1 MKLRSKLLAC
11 LSLTAA
17 PLLLAHQ
24 GQLSAAEASHI
35 FATDTLPTVKIG
47 YSSSTQST
55 LTGAVD
61 KVTQER
67 MNKGFVTSSLD
78 ALSGQAAGVQ
88 VTSGG
93 NQEAMVSAVRVRGTT
108 SLTGGND
115 PLVIIDGVA
124 SDLSTLSTIY
134 PADIESFT
142 ILKDA
147 SETAQYGSRGAAG
160 VIMVATKKGK
170 QQQFHIS
177 YDGTVGFESAYKHM
191 QMLSGPQFRQAAQR
205 LGVPYIEGGSDT
217 DFHNSIV
224 RTGFVQ
230 NHHVAFGGGNELANY
245 RASVGMMEHNTVVKT
260 NNYKNYIAKLDISQQ
275 AFDNCLKVD
284 LGIFGSL
291 QRSAMLPFK
300 QKLFFSADAFNP
312 TLPDGTDSQGN
323 YPGVTEALWASNPNA
338 LLQMKQ
344 DEDNAHFNVHM
355 NAQAQLTKELA
366 LRVFGS
372 YSYNSVDNAH
382 FYPTFVWS
390 YGEAYRSNSKSEE
403 LFGNIAL
410 DYSLATRN
418 AKLNLMALAEAQMQ
432 KGNGFY
438 TTVMNFSTNAF
449 GYDQLSAGSA
459 RPWEGTNSTY
469 TDANMRSLLFRAQYT
484 LYNKYTLTA
493 NARTD
498 GSSKVG
504 RNHRWGFFPSVSGAW
519 IVSNE
524 EWMKPLTFISD
535 AKLRLGF
542 GLSGNL
548 GGIDSYNS
556 MQLVQPNGVAAV
568 NGTAAVTLGI
578 IRNANPDLKWEQK
591 RTFNAGLDLSL
602 WQERIALTVDYY
614 QSKTTDMLYVYDV
627 PVPPFTY
634 DKLLAN
640 LGSMQNSGLEIG
652 FGITPL
658 RSRDMELSVSMNW
671 SFERNKLL
679 SLDGYHNGQ
688 LLTAPTM
695 KGIAPLWG
703 PGFHGASDVVMQ
715 MVCRQLGVFYLPHC
729 YGLKT
734 DTDGSQYYDVSDEKY
749 ICGQATPKAT
759 MGSSIAF
766 RYRSWDVTMQV
777 NGAFGH
783 KIYNGPALTYMNML
797 SLPNYN
803 VMEGAPEANIQDQT
817 ISDYWLERGDYVNID
832 YLTLGWT
839 VPIRSRFV
847 QGLRLSASVN
857 NLATITGYSGLTPII
872 NSSVIDSSLGID
884 DKRTMP
890 LYRSYTMGVS
900 IKF

>member
-67 MNKGFVTSSLD
+67 MNKGLVTSSLD

-88 VTSGG
+88 VTGGG

-260 NNYKNYIAKLDISQQ
+260 NDYKNYIAKLDISQQ
-275 AFDNCLKVD
+275 AFDNRLKVD

-390 YGEAYRSNSKSEE
+390 HGEAYRSNSKSEE

-410 DYSLATRN
+410 DYSWACADREWQTN
-418 AKLNLMALAEAQMQ
+418 YANTIQAF
-432 KGNGFY
+432 FY
-438 TTVMNFSTNAF
+438 
-449 GYDQLSAGSA
+449 
-459 RPWEGTNSTY
+459 
-469 TDANMRSLLFRAQYT
+469 
-484 LYNKYTLTA
+484 
-493 NARTD
+493 
-498 GSSKVG
+498 SK
-504 RNHRWGFFPSVSGAW
+504 
-519 IVSNE
+519 
-524 EWMKPLTFISD
+524 
-535 AKLRLGF
+535 
-542 GLSGNL
+542 
-548 GGIDSYNS
+548 
-556 MQLVQPNGVAAV
+556 
-568 NGTAAVTLGI
+568 
-578 IRNANPDLKWEQK
+578 
-591 RTFNAGLDLSL
+591 
-602 WQERIALTVDYY
+602 
-614 QSKTTDMLYVYDV
+614 
-627 PVPPFTY
+627 
-634 DKLLAN
+634 
-640 LGSMQNSGLEIG
+640 
-652 FGITPL
+652 
-658 RSRDMELSVSMNW
+658 
-671 SFERNKLL
+671 
-679 SLDGYHNGQ
+679 
-688 LLTAPTM
+688 
-695 KGIAPLWG
+695 
-703 PGFHGASDVVMQ
+703 
-715 MVCRQLGVFYLPHC
+715 
-729 YGLKT
+729 
-734 DTDGSQYYDVSDEKY
+734 
-749 ICGQATPKAT
+749 
-759 MGSSIAF
+759 
-766 RYRSWDVTMQV
+766 
-777 NGAFGH
+777 
-783 KIYNGPALTYMNML
+783 
-797 SLPNYN
+797 
-803 VMEGAPEANIQDQT
+803 
-817 ISDYWLERGDYVNID
+817 
-832 YLTLGWT
+832 
-839 VPIRSRFV
+839 
-847 QGLRLSASVN
+847 
-857 NLATITGYSGLTPII
+857 
-872 NSSVIDSSLGID
+872 GID
-884 DKRTMP
+884 DFADQYNVDGTEVEFAMP
-890 LYRSYTMGVS
+890 AGMGEFRGQGTRHSVGLVSTLAAATLAADHEIAREFVQRLWDSENKPYEDGYFDAYYDGILRLFAFMHLSGHYRVITPTE
-900 IKF
+900 